1 MRPQFALLVGV
12 AGEAETS
19 RDGPRDALFE
29 AEPKLSVETVAGVTR
44 VRIDALVVAT
54 FEEGDEAARRVAMV
68 GLAEGG
74 SFTGNEI
81 AKAFGIDPTR
91 LSQFRRRYA
100 DGGAALLLARHG
112 SAPGPRKLKAGD
124 IARVRAW
131 RHEGKTIDEIL
142 AIVNR
147 RGRRVDRSTIGRL
160 VKGIPAGGSAPACE
174 PDLFASRA
182 AEEPPASPAPSP
194 PEPQSMEPTASV
206 AAVDADRAASLEIA
220 GAASDLAPREEPRV
234 IRRCGAAGVM
244 VAHVAVAALGFREAL
259 AASEAR
265 LKPARTFDLLRTA
278 AVVLFGVFL
287 RYRSIEALRMLV
299 RDDFGALLGIGRAPE
314 IRTIRR
320 KLAEIGGDAAGFDGA
335 AMMRS
340 LTRLLLRT
348 AAVPEGVYFFDDH
361 FKPYHGERPVAK
373 GWDAKR
379 RLCAPGI
386 EDVYVHDL
394 KGRALLFVP
403 LTAPT
408 SLSQAMPLALAEL
421 RAAGAETPKL
431 AVFDRG
437 GWSRPLFLSL
447 VQPRDGAP
455 RIDFLTYLVQR
466 GKKRELPLESF
477 REVELEIDGRRR
489 KYELAESTL
498 AMRGFAR
505 PLRLI
510 VLLDRKKGRQIPI
523 LTSDETTPAAR
534 LVHLLRS
541 RWRQENSFKYLVGEL
556 AIDAMISRDMELL
569 ADERETENPER
580 AALRERLAE
589 AEDELEAIER
599 DLGRALATNEEALR
613 PTVRGLKIA
622 NADLNHARRHVLE
635 RIEALRDD
643 IARLPTKVRR
653 ADLEPGAKIARPKPR
668 RRVFVNAIKILAHNA
683 EKWLAD
689 RMGPGPYGA
698 HALPILRA
706 LFNQPGQIRFERDR
720 VVVEIAPLDTPRY
733 QVCVER
739 LLDAL
744 NREGATF
751 LDSGL
756 RIELK
761 VATSPGTPTDGA
773 MS

>member
-1 MRPQFALLVGV
+1 MGD
-12 AGEAETS
+12 AGTN

-29 AEPKLSVETVAGVTR
+29 TEPKLSVETIAGVTR

-54 FEEGDEAARRVAMV
+54 FDEEDEASRRMAMV

-74 SFTGNEI
+74 SFTANVV
-81 AKAFGIDPTR
+81 AKAFGVDPTR

-100 DGGAALLLARHG
+100 DGGAALLLATHG
-112 SAPGPRKLKAGD
+112 GKPGPRKLKEGD

-131 RHEGKTIDEIL
+131 RREGKTVDEIL

-147 RGRRVDRSTIGRL
+147 RGKKVGRSTIGDL
-160 VKGIPAGGSAPACE
+160 VKGIRGGEKAGGAAACE
-174 PDLFASRA
+174 PDLFAASGVLEQAQCVVSVEAEPAGTASPSA
-182 AEEPPASPAPSP
+182 AAPASDPAPPQAEPP
-194 PEPQSMEPTASV
+194 V
-206 AAVDADRAASLEIA
+206 V
-220 GAASDLAPREEPRV
+220 
-234 IRRCGAAGVM
+234 RCCGVAGVM

-259 AASEAR
+259 GASEAR

-278 AVVLFGVFL
+278 AVLLFGVFL

-320 KLAEIGGDAAGFDGA
+320 KLAEIGGEAAGFDGG
-335 AMMRS
+335 AMVRS
-340 LTRLLLRT
+340 LARSLLRT
-348 AAVPEGVYFFDDH
+348 AAAPEGVYFFDDH
-361 FKPYHGERPVAK
+361 FKAYHGERPVAK

-386 EDVYVHDL
+386 EDVFVHDL

-403 LTAPT
+403 LAAPT

-437 GWSRPLFLSL
+437 GWSRALFLSL
-447 VQPRDGAP
+447 VQPGDGEP
-455 RIDFLTYLVQR
+455 RVDFLTYLVQR
-466 GKKRELPLESF
+466 GKRRELPLASF
-477 REVELEIDGRRR
+477 REVELEVGGRRR

-556 AIDAMISRDMELL
+556 AIDAMISRDMELV
-569 ADERETENPER
+569 ADERETDNPER

-589 AEDELEAIER
+589 AEDELEVIER
-599 DLGRALATNEEALR
+599 DLGRALATNEESLR

-643 IARLPTKVRR
+643 VARLPTKVRR
-653 ADLEPGAKIARPKPR
+653 AELEPGAKIARPKPR

-706 LFNQPGQIRFERDR
+706 LFNQPGQIRLERDR

-733 QVCVER
+733 QACVER
-739 LLDAL
+739 LLDTL

-751 LDSGL
+751 LDSGR

-761 VATSPGTPTDGA
+761 VAASLGA
-773 MS
+773 PADAGMS

>member
-1 MRPQFALLVGV
+1 MLYSWGV
-12 AGEAETS
+12 SGDAETS
-19 RDGPRDALFE
+19 RDEPRDALFE
-29 AEPKLSVETVAGVTR
+29 TEPKLSVETVGGVTR

-54 FEEGDEAARRVAMV
+54 FEEEDEASRRMAMV

-74 SFTGNEI
+74 SFTANEI
-81 AKAFGIDPTR
+81 ARAFGVDPTR

-100 DGGAALLLARHG
+100 DGGAALLLATHG
-112 SAPGPRKLKAGD
+112 GKPGPRKLKEGD
-124 IARVRAW
+124 IARIRAW
-131 RHEGKTIDEIL
+131 RREGKTIDEIL
-142 AIVNR
+142 ARVNR
-147 RGRRVDRSTIGRL
+147 GGKRVDRSTIGRL
-160 VKGIPAGGSAPACE
+160 VKGIPAGGGVPACE
-174 PDLFASRA
+174 PDLFAWSA
-182 AEEPPASPAPSP
+182 AEEPPASPAPP
-194 PEPQSMEPTASV
+194 PPIPEPRPLGPTASV
-206 AAVDADRAASLEIA
+206 VAVDADRASSLEIA
-220 GAASDLAPREEPRV
+220 GPAPDLAPREEPPV
-234 IRRCGAAGVM
+234 VRRCGVAGVM

-259 AASEAR
+259 AASGAR

-278 AVVLFGVFL
+278 AVLLFGVFL
-287 RYRSIEALRMLV
+287 RYRSVEALRMLV

-320 KLAEIGGDAAGFDGA
+320 KLAEVGGEAAGFDGA

-340 LTRLLLRT
+340 LTRSLLGT

-373 GWDAKR
+373 GWDSKR
-379 RLCAPGI
+379 RLCAPGL

-403 LTAPT
+403 LAAPT

-437 GWSRPLFLSL
+437 GWSRALFRSL
-447 VQPRDGAP
+447 VHPEDGGA

-477 REVELEIDGRRR
+477 REVEIEVGGRRR

-510 VLLDRKKGRQIPI
+510 VLLDRKKGRQVPI
-523 LTSDETTPAAR
+523 LTSDETTPAAK

-569 ADERETENPER
+569 ADEREIENPER

-599 DLGRALATNEEALR
+599 DLGRALATNEESLR

-653 ADLEPGAKIARPKPR
+653 ADLAPGAKIARPKPR
-668 RRVFVNAIKILAHNA
+668 RRVFVNALKLLAHNA

-720 VVVEIAPLDTPRY
+720 VLVEIAPLDTPRY
-733 QVCVER
+733 QACVER

-751 LDSGL
+751 LDSGR

-761 VATSPGTPTDGA
+761 VAASPGRPADGA